1 MSGNPIQEQNQQ
13 GKQHTPEFETCIKN
27 VMKQGHEKGSAFA
40 ICTTTFEKAQKP
52 IFVGES
58 ESQKLHLFSE
68 SIKVKGHK
76 VSGVAIHPK
85 RIFHPEEGVEHV
97 YLREELENAAPTLIG
112 KPFGIDHM
120 YVLPPPN
127 VITNAWYDPA
137 EDGVAFEG
145 TVDDQIVEQISNKAF
160 KGLSIELN
168 WLRPGGRV
176 EFANGVVP
184 RNFEL
189 TSVHLLRNFP
199 PGDKDAYIKFW
210 NAIMEQLVLGPPR
223 TIDDRVNAL
232 ESNFKEMHTML
243 EVIGGKI
250 DVLARVPPSSSV
262 SGVAGARIQ
271 VVTIPIGE
279 RLVTLPKEQ
288 VMTEEDIKAK
298 LLEIMKQIAAKE
310 TQNIPPEQRVE
321 LDALYSERR
330 GLEDALTELAKQ
342 KALLKEAEWD
352 AAFINDLPDSAF
364 AAIGSGG
371 QKDDQGKTTPRTL
384 RHLPHH
390 KADGSLDLAHLR
402 NALARLPQTEL
413 SVEDKSAAQK
423 HLCAHAKDS
432 EIVSEVCGEKPPAQG
447 ESEQLKALNA
457 NLTETEGKL
466 KELSGKLQSQEPSAD
481 IVKLRKDLV
490 EAQARA
496 ADLTKDLAK
505 TKEKFVQ
512 FVEAMKGTHPVLGV
526 QRSWSLGPQKMIAE
540 QLRVIREKGKVA

>member
-1 MSGNPIQEQNQQ
+1 MSENNQKQE
-13 GKQHTPEFETCIKN
+13 KQHTPEFENCIKQ
-27 VMKQGHEKGSAFA
+27 VMKQGHKKGSAFA

-58 ESQKLHLFSE
+58 ESQKLHLFSK
-68 SIKVKGHK
+68 SIKVKDHK

-85 RIFHPEEGVEHV
+85 RIFHPEEGIEHV

-112 KPFGIDHM
+112 KPFGVDHM

-127 VITNAWYDPA
+127 VITNAWYDPV
-137 EDGVAFEG
+137 ENGVAFEG
-145 TVDDQIVEQISNKAF
+145 TVDEQVAEEIHNKAF

-210 NAIMEQLVLGPPR
+210 NSIMEQLVLGPPR
-223 TIDDRVNAL
+223 TIDDRVHDL
-232 ESNFKEMHTML
+232 EEGLKTMRTML
-243 EVIGGKI
+243 EVINGKI
-250 DVLARVPPSSSV
+250 DVLGRNPPSLPV
-262 SGVAGARIQ
+262 PAAASGGPKLQ
-271 VVTIPIGE
+271 VVIPIGE
-279 RLVTLPKEQ
+279 KGST
-288 VMTEEDIKAK
+288 
-298 LLEIMKQIAAKE
+298 QI
-310 TQNIPPEQRVE
+310 Q
-321 LDALYSERR
+321 
-330 GLEDALTELAKQ
+330 
-342 KALLKEAEWD
+342 EAEWTVET
-352 AAFINDLPDSAF
+352 INDLPDSAF

-390 KADGSLDLAHLR
+390 NADGSLDMPHLR

-413 SVEDKSAAQK
+413 SAEDRSAAQK

-432 EIVSEVCGEKPPAQG
+432 EIVSEVCGEKPPSQG
-447 ESEQLKALNA
+447 ESEDLRTLKAK
-457 NLTETEGKL
+457 LTETESKLQGAQGKII
-466 KELSGKLQSQEPSAD
+466 ELSGKLQSQEPPAD
-481 IVKLRKDLV
+481 IVQLRKDLV

-496 ADLTKDLAK
+496 SDLTKDLAK
-505 TKEKFVQ
+505 TKEKFVR
-512 FVEAMKGTHPVLGV
+512 FVEAVKGTHPVLGV

-540 QLRVIREKGKVA
+540 QLRVIREQGKVA